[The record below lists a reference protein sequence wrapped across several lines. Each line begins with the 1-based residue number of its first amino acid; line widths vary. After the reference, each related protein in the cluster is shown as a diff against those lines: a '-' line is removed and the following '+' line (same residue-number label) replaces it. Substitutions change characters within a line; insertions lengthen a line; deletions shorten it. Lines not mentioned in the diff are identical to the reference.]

1 MLGDL
6 GINQFATVSFEPRE
20 RPFRVGADQPAIPR
34 DICNENGGQP
44 AFDAFPS
51 ESGAP

>member
-20 RPFRVGADQPAIPR
+20 CPLLVGADQPAIAR
-34 DICNENGGQP
+34 DVRGEDRG
-44 AFDAFPS
+44 
-51 ESGAP
+51 